1 MTTPIRILALSGSSR
16 TGSHNRRLVRAAAAH
31 AATLGAEI
39 VELDLRE
46 LNLPLIDEDLER
58 EQGVPAGAFELRRVL
73 AGVDG
78 VLLASPEYNALPPP
92 LLLNAL
98 DWLSRVPAGDGLPSG
113 MGSVGGKPVG
123 LMGASPGGY
132 GGIRMMP
139 VLRFFLAT
147 NFAMHVVPETLSLG
161 FAADAFE
168 SDAKLKAE
176 PMQQM
181 LERVAAS
188 VVRTAR
194 AFKTAG

>member
-1 MTTPIRILALSGSSR
+1 MTPPIRLLALSGSSR
-16 TGSHNRRLVRAAAAH
+16 AGSHNRRLVHAAAAH
-31 AATLGAEI
+31 ARSLGAEI
-39 VELDLRE
+39 VELDLRA

-78 VLLASPEYNALPPP
+78 VLLSSPEYNALPPP
-92 LLLNAL
+92 LLINAL
-98 DWLSRVPAGDGLPSG
+98 DWLSRVPAGAGLPSG
-113 MGSVGGKPVG
+113 MGSINGKPVG

-147 NFAMHVVPETLSLG
+147 NFAMHVVPEQLALG
-161 FAADAFE
+161 FAADAFD
-168 SDAKLKAE
+168 SDTRLKAE

-181 LERVAAS
+181 LERVVAS
-188 VVRTAR
+188 VLRTAR
-194 AFKTAG
+194 AFKAVG